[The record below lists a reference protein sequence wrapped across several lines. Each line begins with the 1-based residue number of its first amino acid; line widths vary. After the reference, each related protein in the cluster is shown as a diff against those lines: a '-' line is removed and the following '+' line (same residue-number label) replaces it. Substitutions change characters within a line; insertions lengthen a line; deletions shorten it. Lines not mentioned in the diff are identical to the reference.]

1 MNENVVIAELP
12 DLIARAEDIPSPP
25 TVATEVLMLTQR
37 DDASFEDLAEV
48 ISNDPALAS
57 KILKLANSAAFS
69 RGGEVSSLEVAGM
82 RLGMKT
88 LRLMALSF
96 SLTETLPRE
105 GDEGDPFNYVGF
117 WQYSMTHAVAGRALA
132 QLVKSPRADEAFICG
147 LLSRLGQVVMARC
160 IADRYQAAVMKVH
173 SRLPTAEVEREVLG
187 FDHHDVGGA
196 LLLDWSLPAIL
207 GAAVLYAGDDRDLS
221 ALNPDTRHLVHLTRV
236 AAHMAH
242 VICGHD
248 AYKGGALQQAHEL
261 ASSYFGL
268 DAHALDDCIIEMEDA
283 VAETASLLSTRM
295 EASEYTEIIEKARQ
309 QIVHLSVGTAID
321 LEQTTVRA
329 RELEDKYRKLAD
341 LAATDGLTGIAN
353 RAHFDE
359 VLRETVAEK
368 LTAESGRALGLLIL
382 DIDHFKQFND
392 THGHPVGDRIL
403 TGVADCLRASVRSTD
418 LAARYGGEE
427 FVVILPQTTMVEVR
441 AVADRLRRAIEKM
454 TIVHEDD
461 VLHVTA
467 SVGGACLQRVNGPDD
482 GPALLAL
489 ADACLYRAKDTGR
502 NRCVCAEFS
511 SIEDA

>member
-1 MNENVVIAELP
+1 M
-12 DLIARAEDIPSPP
+12 
-25 TVATEVLMLTQR
+25 
-37 DDASFEDLAEV
+37 
-48 ISNDPALAS
+48 
-57 KILKLANSAAFS
+57 
-69 RGGEVSSLEVAGM
+69 
-82 RLGMKT
+82 
-88 LRLMALSF
+88 
-96 SLTETLPRE
+96 
-105 GDEGDPFNYVGF
+105 
-117 WQYSMTHAVAGRALA
+117 
-132 QLVKSPRADEAFICG
+132 
-147 LLSRLGQVVMARC
+147 
-160 IADRYQAAVMKVH
+160 
-173 SRLPTAEVEREVLG
+173 
-187 FDHHDVGGA
+187 
-196 LLLDWSLPAIL
+196 
-207 GAAVLYAGDDRDLS
+207 
-221 ALNPDTRHLVHLTRV
+221 
-236 AAHMAH
+236 
-242 VICGHD
+242 
-248 AYKGGALQQAHEL
+248 
-261 ASSYFGL
+261 ASSYFGI

-329 RELEDKYRKLAD
+329 RELEDKYKELAD

-392 THGHPVGDRIL
+392 AHGHPVGDRIL

-441 AVADRLRRAIEKM
+441 AVADRLRRAIERM
-454 TIVHEDD
+454 TIVHGDD

-511 SIEDA
+511 SIDDA